1 MPKVIVFDLDDTL
14 YPEREFVFSGFRAV
28 AEWLNTGRN
37 AGSFFEIACEL
48 FNNGARGNI
57 FDLALEKGGIARDPE
72 LIGRLLK
79 VYREH
84 KPVIALYSDAKQALN
99 DLRSDFKL
107 GLITDG
113 YLTTQQNKVK
123 ALGIED
129 YFSRIVYTDLYGRE
143 YWKPHAKPY
152 DDILQSFGCIG
163 GDCVYIADNPRKD
176 FITARK
182 LGWKTIRVRR
192 NEGEHCRIS
201 LERELEADV
210 EVNDLFRIREFLFR
224 ENTR

>member
-1 MPKVIVFDLDDTL
+1 MPKVVVFDLDDTL

-37 AGSFFEIACEL
+37 AGSFFEIAREL
-48 FNNGARGNI
+48 FNSGARGNI
-57 FDLALEKGGIARDPE
+57 FDLTLEKVGIAREPE

-84 KPVIALYSDAKQALN
+84 RPVISLYSDAKQALN
-99 DLRSDFKL
+99 DLRCDFKL

-129 YFSRIVYTDLYGRE
+129 FFSRIVYTDFYGRE
-143 YWKPHAKPY
+143 YWKPHAKSY
-152 DDILQSFGCIG
+152 EEILQSFGCRG

-192 NEGEHCRIS
+192 DEGEHCRVS

-210 EVNDLFRIREFLFR
+210 EISDLFRIREFL
-224 ENTR
+224 